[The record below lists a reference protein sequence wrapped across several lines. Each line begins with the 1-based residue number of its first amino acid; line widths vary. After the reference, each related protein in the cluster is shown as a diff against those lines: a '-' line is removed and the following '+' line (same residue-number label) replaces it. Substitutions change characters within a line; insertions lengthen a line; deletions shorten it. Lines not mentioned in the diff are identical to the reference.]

1 MISLERDLLSEDDV
15 NLMKSWQHSGFNVW
29 LGEDILPEEKEERL
43 FVSRYLVKCPL
54 SLERLE
60 ILDDERVRYCAKD
73 NREGEEPETRIFSPL
88 EFLAELSQHIP
99 DTYEQVIRY
108 YGYYSART
116 RGVRRREEELERLA
130 NQDES
135 DLSQAHLDR
144 DIDRKPV
151 CKSWAGLIKK
161 VYEIDPL
168 KCLKCGG
175 SMKIKAFIHD
185 TEEISRLCKNLG
197 LQEG

>member
-1 MISLERDLLSEDDV
+1 M
-15 NLMKSWQHSGFNVW
+15 
-29 LGEDILPEEKEERL
+29 PEEKEERL

-60 ILDDERVRYCAKD
+60 ILDDERVSYTAKD
-73 NREGEEPETRIFSPL
+73 SREGEMPETKIFSPL

-108 YGYYSART
+108 YGHYSART
-116 RGVRRREEELERLA
+116 RGVRRREEELVK
-130 NQDES
+130 QDKNE
-135 DLSQAHLDR
+135 LSQAQQDR
-144 DIDRKPV
+144 DIDKKPV

-168 KCLKCGG
+168 KCPKCGG
-175 SMKIKAFIHD
+175 SMKIKAFITD
-185 TEEISRLCKNLG
+185 PEQVSRICKNLG
-197 LQEG
+197 LPDWRAPPKMGKDKKFQVPDQEEFPF

>member
-1 MISLERDLLSEDDV
+1 M
-15 NLMKSWQHSGFNVW
+15 
-29 LGEDILPEEKEERL
+29 PEIK
-43 FVSRYLVKCPL
+43 
-54 SLERLE
+54 
-60 ILDDERVRYCAKD
+60 
-73 NREGEEPETRIFSPL
+73 IFSPL

-116 RGVRRREEELERLA
+116 RGARRREVELERLG
-130 NQDES
+130 NQDENEP
-135 DLSQAHLDR
+135 SQAQLDR

-168 KCLKCGG
+168 KCPKCGG
-175 SMKIKAFIHD
+175 SMKIKAFITD
-185 TEEISRLCKNLG
+185 PEQVRRILRQAQDRYVRT
-197 LQEG
+197 